1 MSETA
6 PETGDAQAEQQMLA
20 EAVASVDSASSPERP
35 ASAAGSDGFP
45 LNTPVAD
52 MAPEQQAAYWRHHA
66 QKHEKRTKQYGQYT
80 PEQVKAM
87 ATRLTEI
94 EDSQK
99 TEQQRLQE
107 QATAAERRA
116 EQLQAA
122 NARLL
127 AAATYGIPA
136 DLIDLLGEGDE
147 EQIGERAR
155 LLAEKLAAV
164 TPASTPAPP
173 APPASNR
180 PVESLKPGAAPSAS
194 EPDPDAWLRRLAGR
208 TP

>member
-6 PETGDAQAEQQMLA
+6 PENGEAQTEQLLA
-20 EAVASVDSASSPERP
+20 AAVASVEPSTPDQA
-35 ASAAGSDGFP
+35 ASAAGPDGFP
-45 LNTPVAD
+45 QNTSVAD
-52 MAPEQQAAYWRHHA
+52 MAPEQQAAYWKHHA
-66 QKHEKRTKQYGQYT
+66 QKHEKRTKQYGQYS

-116 EQLQAA
+116 AQLQAA

-147 EQIGERAR
+147 EQISERAR
-155 LLAEKLAAV
+155 LLAEKLTAA
-164 TPASTPAPP
+164 TPAVSTPPP
-173 APPASNR
+173 SAR
-180 PVESLKPGAAPSAS
+180 PVESLKPGAAPAGGG

-208 TP
+208 

>member
-6 PETGDAQAEQQMLA
+6 PENGDAPVEQMLA
-20 EAVASVDSASSPERP
+20 EAVASVEPASPERP
-35 ASAAGSDGFP
+35 ASAAGSEGFP

-116 EQLQAA
+116 AQLQAA

-147 EQIGERAR
+147 EQISERAR

-164 TPASTPAPP
+164 APAP
-173 APPASNR
+173 APTAPASNR
-180 PVESLKPGAAPSAS
+180 PVESLKPGAAPAGS

-208 TP
+208 